1 MQNSLSWNSTVQMM
15 REDFA
20 RYTGIENR
28 SPFIFFMKLF
38 HNPGMSFS
46 IWYRC
51 IRFLL
56 HHENFLIRMIGII
69 VYPLYFFITYYI
81 FDYHIE
87 PEVNIAGGLF
97 LHNRSVVIT
106 NNTIIGKNASIM
118 GQVTIGT
125 GFETNDFDI
134 RIGHNVQIG
143 AGAKIIAK
151 GTLRI
156 ADNVTIGAN
165 AVVVKDILKSGIYA
179 GVPVRRISK

>member
-1 MQNSLSWNSTVQMM
+1 MHTTVDWDATIRMI

-20 RYTGIENR
+20 RYTGNKNV
-28 SPFIFFMKLF
+28 SLLVFFMKFF

-46 IWYRC
+46 IWYRVT
-51 IRFLL
+51 RFLFYHKFIL
-56 HHENFLIRMIGII
+56 FRALGLG
-69 VYPLYFFITYYI
+69 VYPLYFFITYYV

-87 PEVNIAGGLF
+87 PEVYIAGGLF
-97 LHNRSVVIT
+97 LHNRSVVVT
-106 NNTIIGKNASIM
+106 NNTIIGRNASIM

-134 RIGHNVQIG
+134 RIGDNVQIG

-156 ADNVTIGAN
+156 TDNVTIGAN
-165 AVVVKDILKSGIYA
+165 AVVVKDIKKSGVYA
-179 GVPVRRISK
+179 GVPAKRL

>member
-1 MQNSLSWNSTVQMM
+1 MQTSRSWAQTLRMIDQ
-15 REDFA
+15 DFV
-20 RYTGIENR
+20 RYIGRGNR
-28 SPFIFFMKLF
+28 SVLVFLMKFF

-46 IWYRC
+46 LWYRVT
-51 IRFLL
+51 RFLL
-56 HHENFLIRMIGII
+56 FHNFFLLRIFGQA

-87 PEVNIAGGLF
+87 PEVDIAGGLF

-134 RIGHNVQIG
+134 RIGDNLQVG

-156 ADNVTIGAN
+156 TNNVTIGAN
-165 AVVVKDILKSGIYA
+165 AVVVKDILKSGVYA
-179 GVPVRRISK
+179 GVPVKRISK